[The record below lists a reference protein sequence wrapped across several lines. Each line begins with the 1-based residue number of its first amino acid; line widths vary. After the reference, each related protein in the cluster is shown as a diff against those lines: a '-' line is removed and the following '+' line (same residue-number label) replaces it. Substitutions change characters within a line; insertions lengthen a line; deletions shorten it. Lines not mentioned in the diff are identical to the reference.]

1 MGAVCDQEVVSLVGG
16 GENVAHLLAPSIQE
30 ATSAGVHTQLQAL
43 EWLGGKVRLPR
54 NAGTPQAGAA
64 ANNGRNRRSRADEA
78 RDVLAGVV
86 LAHVPVERY
95 DFKCAPLTVCL
106 RQHPL
111 TRMFP

>member
-16 GENVAHLLAPSIQE
+16 GDNVAHLLAPSIQE

-43 EWLGGKVRLPR
+43 EWLGSKVRLPR
-54 NAGTPQAGAA
+54 NAGATQSGEASS
-64 ANNGRNRRSRADEA
+64 GRNRRSRADEA

-95 DFKCAPLTVCL
+95 DFRCASLKSFIAIDSC
-106 RQHPL
+106 
-111 TRMFP
+111 